1 MEVIEAI
8 IALRADVAAVDDDD
22 ENVIGRYIA
31 EWVIYYTQ

>member
-8 IALRADVAAVDDDD
+8 IALRAYVVDDDD
-22 ENVIGRYIA
+22 GNVIDRYIA